1 MRDETVPRLS
11 YPDPVVPTNYDRLIA
26 VAMSGSVALSGE
38 GTLRVFNATKV
49 PESAVVYVD
58 GSVLSH
64 IIEAP
69 NNVKHF
75 TTGPEVSRGLSTSVL
90 SVPPKP
96 THRWKF
102 EPLSRSIARLPE
114 GDRERYAE
122 EWSADLDSIE
132 GRFARWR
139 WQLGIRLAA
148 RRLAKPAHAKTQ
160 TRLSNS

>member
-1 MRDETVPRLS
+1 MRDESVPRLS
-11 YPDPVVPTNYDRLIA
+11 YPDPVVATNYDRLIA

-75 TTGPEVSRGLSTSVL
+75 TTGPELSRGLST
-90 SVPPKP
+90 
-96 THRWKF
+96 HRWKF
-102 EPLSRSIARLPE
+102 GPLSRSIARLPE